1 MKTRNIAIIVGLL
14 LAGGTAWHY
23 RDKSTPAERMLANG
37 SPVAKGRVGASN
49 QDWQFVPR
57 GVLTAASP
65 SSVDPRIAKL
75 TERLRQKG
83 MGRVAPPVMPTPVV
97 PKESLIPKQPILS
110 EQQQK
115 ELNAIYNGPY
125 KDVTYLG
132 NGDNAT
138 VKMLASPD
146 LAWLPPGEALGA
158 EAKSRRFFTNNK
170 ALLRIGSP
178 DQELQLAK
186 SETMTDGTQVLR
198 FQQTFGGLE
207 VWPAQVVTNVA
218 KDGRL
223 TAMTGAYVPTPE
235 GLALNATVA
244 PTEAVRVAW
253 AHIGLLPPTTRPAPV
268 LKIYAENGAAKEL
281 AYEVMVEGGMRDSQV
296 FVSAISGKVLKSISK
311 ICTGAVTGS
320 GVGLVS
326 STPLPLNLWQ
336 SGATFY
342 AIDTSKP
349 MYNATTGAGR
359 IMIYNNGNAGDA
371 GLALSPIV
379 ASSSQFSFGDPE
391 AVSALYCLGI
401 VYNFYQSDFGRNSYD
416 NAGATMIG
424 VVRYADP
431 AGTPM
436 NNAFWNGPRK
446 FMAFGNADKLAGAL
460 DVVAHEMTHA
470 VVNTTADLV
479 YQNQSGALNESFADI
494 FGEGAEW
501 KSSSTSDWM
510 IGTNLNNPLRNMKDP
525 GSMQIGLGRSYP
537 AKMSEFISDTDSF
550 LNNFDGRD
558 AGGVHLNSSIPN
570 HAFYLLV
577 EGLPGGGI
585 GRSKAHQIF
594 YRTLTTKL
602 NKGSDFQDLRAGA
615 VLSAKEIYGV
625 GSAES
630 LKVMAAFDAVE
641 IYDPVIVVSEVPDQ
655 YTPVTGTDNYV
666 FLYPS
671 NGYYYLARREA
682 AIDGAGYWDW
692 ISTYQ
697 LSMTTRPSVSGDGS
711 TVAFV
716 TLDYDFGIAQTSS
729 TMGSQQQVFGYPGI
743 FNSVALSPDATK
755 FACIAR
761 NSTTGIPESK
771 LYLGNLSANTS
782 EIINLNVPTID
793 GVSSTP
799 FTAVD
804 EIDFSPD
811 GTLLAFDGFSSTT
824 LSDGTTLS
832 SWSIYIINLRTKA
845 IYSLLQQ
852 LPGVTVRRPSF
863 SRVGACRLAFELIE
877 GSRRYVGAWDLMNGA
892 WGEVRNDPD
901 VGIGAYPR
909 YSAADDKMTY
919 TGSYYSA
926 GYYYPI
932 QAYMRMLAD
941 RVSPDNTQLPT
952 AVQYDGRNGLSYR
965 RGTFNGPPLVT
976 VAALNASV
984 KGGSSGKFRV
994 SRIAGDQTIRVPVSF
1009 KPIGTA
1015 RPGADYARL
1024 DTVAV
1029 LPAGVSYVDVT
1040 VNSLIPA
1047 GGASKALT
1055 LSIDPQFHYTTPENP
1070 TAATMTLIA
1079 ATPTYAEW
1087 AAANGMSTVTKG
1099 ADDDGDGYS
1108 NLLEYALGANPSAMA
1123 DISQSTAVA
1132 EASGQKYMQIAL
1144 SRSLIRPS
1152 LTWSLERSADMV
1164 NWTAATSSVITDT
1177 ASQLVLRD
1185 TLPLSGNEKRFI
1197 RVRVTEQ

>member
-1 MKTRNIAIIVGLL
+1 MKARNIAIIVGLL
-14 LAGGTAWHY
+14 LVGGATWHFS
-23 RDKSTPAERMLANG
+23 DKSTPAERMLANG
-37 SPVAKGRVGASN
+37 SPVAKGSIGTAK

-57 GVLTAASP
+57 GVLTTASP

-83 MGRVAPPVMPTPVV
+83 MGRVAPPVMPAPVA

-115 ELNAIYNGPY
+115 ELNAILNGPY

-170 ALLRIGSP
+170 ALLRIGAP
-178 DQELQLAK
+178 DQELLLAK
-186 SETMTDGTQVLR
+186 AETMTDGTQVLR

-218 KDGRL
+218 NDGRL

-311 ICTGAVTGS
+311 ICNVAVSGS
-320 GVGLVS
+320 GVGVVS
-326 STPLPLNLWQ
+326 STPLPLNLWKE
-336 SGATFY
+336 GASFLAKDAT
-342 AIDTSKP
+342 KP
-349 MYNATTGAGR
+349 MYNAGTGDGV
-359 IMIYNNGNAGDA
+359 IQIYNNNNTGPSGTFVPA
-371 GLALSPIV
+371 
-379 ASSSQFSFGDPE
+379 ASSSQFSFSDPD
-391 AVSALYCLGI
+391 AASALYCLGKT
-401 VYNFYQSDFGRNSYD
+401 YDFFSSEFSRNSYD
-416 NAGATMIG
+416 NAGASMIA
-424 VVRYADP
+424 VVRYAQTP
-431 AGTPM
+431 GTPM
-436 NNAFWNGPRK
+436 QNAFWNGT
-446 FMAFGNADKLAGAL
+446 FMGFGNGDKLAGAL
-460 DVVAHEMTHA
+460 DVIGHEMTHA
-470 VVNTTADLV
+470 VVDKTSGLV
-479 YQNQSGALNESFADI
+479 YDGQPGALNESFSDI
-494 FGEGAEW
+494 FGEGTEW
-501 KSSSTSDWM
+501 KVAGNSDWK
-510 IGTNLNNPLRNMKDP
+510 IGTNLTTMGVLRDMVVPENHQQP
-525 GSMQIGLGRSYP
+525 SR
-537 AKMSEFISDTDSF
+537 MSAFVRTTADH
-550 LNNFDGRD
+550 
-558 AGGVHLNSSIPN
+558 GGVHMNSGIPN
-570 HAFYLLV
+570 RAFYLLV

-594 YRTLTTKL
+594 YRTLTSKL
-602 NKGSDFQDLRAGA
+602 NKGSDFQDMRAGA
-615 VLSAKEIYGV
+615 VLSANELYGS
-625 GSAES
+625 GSVES
-630 LKVMAAFDAVE
+630 QKVKAAFDAVE
-641 IYDPVIVVSEVPDQ
+641 IYDPAIVVSEVPDQ
-655 YTPVTGTDNYV
+655 YTPVAGTDNYV

-682 AIDGAGYWDW
+682 AIDGVGYWNW

-771 LYLGNLSANTS
+771 LYLGNLSTSTS

-811 GTLLAFDGFSSTT
+811 GTMVAFDGYSSTT

-892 WGEVRNDPD
+892 WGEVRNDLD

-919 TGSYYSA
+919 TGSYYS
-926 GYYYPI
+926 GGYYPI
-932 QAYMRMLAD
+932 QAYKRLLAD
-941 RVSPDNTQLPT
+941 KVSPDNTQLPT

-1108 NLLEYALGANPSAMA
+1108 NLLEYALGANPSSMA
-1123 DISQSTAVA
+1123 DIRQATAIA
-1132 EASGQKYMQIAL
+1132 EASGQKYMQLSL
-1144 SRSLIRPS
+1144 SRTLIRPS

-1164 NWTAATSSVITDT
+1164 NWTAATSAVITDT
-1177 ASQLVLRD
+1177 ASELVLRD

>member
-1 MKTRNIAIIVGLL
+1 
-14 LAGGTAWHY
+14 
-23 RDKSTPAERMLANG
+23 MLANG

-83 MGRVAPPVMPTPVV
+83 MGRVAPPVMPAPAA

-115 ELNAIYNGPY
+115 ELNAILNGPY

-132 NGDNAT
+132 NFDNAT

-146 LAWLPPGEALGA
+146 LAWLPPGEVLGA

-170 ALLRIGSP
+170 ALLRIGAP
-178 DQELQLAK
+178 DQELLLAK
-186 SETMTDGTQVLR
+186 AETMTDGTQVLR

-235 GLALNATVA
+235 GLVLNATVA
-244 PTEAVRVAW
+244 SSEAVRVAW
-253 AHIGLLPPTTRPAPV
+253 AHIGLLPPTARPEPV
-268 LKIYAENGAAKEL
+268 LKIYAENGAAKVL
-281 AYEVMVEGGMRDSQV
+281 AYEVKVGGGMRDSQV
-296 FVSAISGKVLKSISK
+296 FVSAISGKVLKAISK
-311 ICTGAVTGS
+311 VCNMAVTGS
-320 GVGLVS
+320 GVGVVS
-326 STPLPLNLWQ
+326 STPLPLNLWKA
-336 SGATFY
+336 GASFL
-342 AIDTSKP
+342 AKDTTKP
-349 MYNATTGAGR
+349 MYNAGTGDGV
-359 IMIYNNGNAGDA
+359 IQIYNNNNTGPSGTFVPA
-371 GLALSPIV
+371 
-379 ASSSQFSFGDPE
+379 ASSSQFFFTDPD
-391 AVSALYCLGI
+391 AASALYCLGKT
-401 VYNFYQSDFGRNSYD
+401 YDFFMSEFSRNSYD
-416 NAGATMIG
+416 NAGASMIA
-424 VVRYADP
+424 VVRFAETPGSPYA
-431 AGTPM
+431 
-436 NNAFWNGPRK
+436 NAFWSGAVGI
-446 FMAFGNADKLAGAL
+446 MGFGNGDKLAGAL
-460 DVVAHEMTHA
+460 DVIGHEMTHA
-470 VVNTTADLV
+470 VVEKTSDLV
-479 YQNQSGALNESFADI
+479 YEGQPGALNESFSDV
-494 FGEGAEW
+494 FGEGTEW
-501 KSSSTSDWM
+501 KVAGSSDWK
-510 IGTNLNNPLRNMKDP
+510 IGTNLTTMGVLRDMVAPENHQQP
-525 GSMQIGLGRSYP
+525 SR
-537 AKMSEFISDTDSF
+537 MSAFVRTTQDH
-550 LNNFDGRD
+550 
-558 AGGVHLNSSIPN
+558 GGVHINSGIPN

-585 GRSKAHQIF
+585 GRPKAHQIF
-594 YRTLTTKL
+594 YRTLTSKL
-602 NKGSDFQDLRAGA
+602 NKGSDFQDMRAGA
-615 VLSAKEIYGV
+615 VLSANELYGA
-625 GSAES
+625 GSVES
-630 LKVMAAFDAVE
+630 QKVKAAFDAVE
-641 IYDPVIVVSEVPDQ
+641 IYDPAIVVSEVPDQ
-655 YTPVTGTDNYV
+655 YTPVAGTDNYV

-771 LYLGNLSANTS
+771 LYLGNLSNNTT
-782 EIINLNVPTID
+782 EVIDLNVPTID
-793 GVSSTP
+793 GVSSKP

-877 GSRRYVGAWDLMNGA
+877 GSRRYVGAWDLMSGD
-892 WGEVRNDPD
+892 WGEVRNDLD

-919 TGSYYSA
+919 TGSYYS
-926 GYYYPI
+926 GGYYPI
-932 QAYMRMLAD
+932 QAYMRLLAD

-965 RGTFNGPPLVT
+965 RGIFNGPPLVT
-976 VAALNASV
+976 VAALNPSV
-984 KGGSSGKFRV
+984 KGGSAGKFRV

-1029 LPAGVSYVDVT
+1029 LPAGVGYVDVT
-1040 VNSLIPA
+1040 VNSLVPA

-1070 TAATMTLIA
+1070 TAATMTLTA

-1087 AAANGMSTVTKG
+1087 AATAGLGATTKS

-1108 NLLEYALGANPSAMA
+1108 NLLEYALGMSPTAGGDVKLSSGVA
-1123 DISQSTAVA
+1123 DVA
-1132 EASGQKYMQIAL
+1132 GQKFLQL
-1144 SRSLIRPS
+1144 SVNRTLVRPGIS
-1152 LTWSLERSADMV
+1152 WSLERSADMV
-1164 NWTAATSSVITDT
+1164 NWSSATSAVITDT

-1185 TLPLSGNEKRFI
+1185 TLPLNGAEKRFI
-1197 RVRVTEQ
+1197 RLRATEQ

>member
-1 MKTRNIAIIVGLL
+1 MKGRNIAIIVALL
-14 LAGGTAWHY
+14 IVGGAAWHFS
-23 RDKSTPAERMLANG
+23 DKSTPAERMLAHG
-37 SPVAKGRVGASN
+37 SPVAKGSIGSTK

-57 GVLTAASP
+57 GVLTSSP
-65 SSVDPRIAKL
+65 VSVDPKIAKL

-83 MGRVAPPVMPTPVV
+83 MGRVAPQAMPTPVV
-97 PKESLIPKQPILS
+97 PKENLIPKQPVLS
-110 EQQQK
+110 DLQQK
-115 ELNAIYNGPY
+115 ELNTILNGPY

-132 NGDNAT
+132 NSDNAT

-146 LAWLPPGEALGA
+146 LAWLPPGEQLGA

-170 ALLRIGSP
+170 ALLRIGAP
-178 DQELQLAK
+178 DQELLLAK
-186 SETMTDGTQVLR
+186 AETMTDGTQVLR

-235 GLALNATVA
+235 GLVLNATVA
-244 PTEAVRVAW
+244 SSEAVRVAW
-253 AHIGLLPPTTRPAPV
+253 AHIGLLPPTARPEPV
-268 LKIYAENGAAKEL
+268 LKIYAENGTAKEL

-311 ICTGAVTGS
+311 ICTGAVSGS
-320 GVGLVS
+320 GVGIVS

-342 AIDTSKP
+342 AKDTTKP
-349 MYNATTGAGR
+349 MYNSATGFGVIR
-359 IMIYNNGNAGDA
+359 VYNNNNQGPAAGSA
-371 GLALSPIV
+371 PSMS
-379 ASSSQFSFGDPE
+379 ASQYTYSDSE
-391 AVSALYCLGI
+391 AVSALYNLGLT
-401 VYNFYQSDFGRNSYD
+401 YDFYKNEFNRNSYD
-416 NAGATMIG
+416 NNGADMIG
-424 VVRYADP
+424 IVRYTQQ
-431 AGTPM
+431 AGIPM
-436 NNAFWNGPRK
+436 LNATWNGS
-446 FMAFGNADKLAGAL
+446 FMAFGNADKFAGAL

-470 VVNTTADLV
+470 VVQKTAELV
-479 YQNQSGALNESFADI
+479 YENQSGALNESLADI
-494 FGEGAEW
+494 MGEGAEW
-501 KSSSTSDWM
+501 KAAGLSDWKLGSVLGPGMQRDM
-510 IGTNLNNPLRNMKDP
+510 IVPEACGQP
-525 GSMQIGLGRSYP
+525 S
-537 AKMSEFISDTDSF
+537 KMSSF
-550 LNNFDGRD
+550 LRTTNDH
-558 AGGVHLNSSIPN
+558 GGVHTNSGIPN

-602 NKGSDFQDLRAGA
+602 SKNSDFQDLRAGA
-615 VLSAKEIYGV
+615 VLSANELYGS
-625 GSAES
+625 GSVES
-630 LKVMAAFDAVE
+630 QKVKAAFDAVE
-641 IYDPVIVVSEVPDQ
+641 IYDPSIVVSEVPDQ
-655 YTPVTGTDNYV
+655 YTPVAGTDSYV

-729 TMGSQQQVFGYPGI
+729 TMGSQQQTFGYPGI
-743 FNSVALSPDATK
+743 FNSVALSPDSTK

-771 LYLGNLSANTS
+771 LYLGNLSTNTS

-799 FTAVD
+799 FTSVD

-811 GTLLAFDGFSSTT
+811 GTMVAFDGYSSST
-824 LSDGTTLS
+824 LSDGTVLS
-832 SWSIYIINLRTKA
+832 GWSIYLINLRTKA
-845 IYSLLQQ
+845 IYSLLRQ
-852 LPGVTVRRPSF
+852 LPGISVGRPSF
-863 SRVGACRLAFELIE
+863 SRIGACRMAFELYD
-877 GSRRYVGAWDLMNGA
+877 GTYRYAGAWDLMNGSF
-892 WGEVRNDPD
+892 GEVRKDLD
-901 VGIGAYPR
+901 RGIRAYPR

-932 QAYMRMLAD
+932 QAYMSMLAD
-941 RVSPDNTQLPT
+941 KVSPDNTHLPT
-952 AVQYDGRNGLSYR
+952 SVQLYGRNGLSYR
-965 RGTFNGPPLVT
+965 RGAFNGPPLVT

-984 KGGSSGKFRV
+984 KGGNSGKFRV

-1070 TAATMTLIA
+1070 TAATMTLTA

-1087 AAANGMSTVTKG
+1087 AAANGMSATTKG

-1108 NLLEYALGANPSAMA
+1108 NLLEYALGANPSSMA

-1144 SRSLIRPS
+1144 SRSLIRPG

-1164 NWTAATSSVITDT
+1164 NWTAATSSVIADT

-1197 RVRVTEQ
+1197 RIRVTEQ